1 MRIPFFSKKNGKDRA
16 FKIRNSNIRGDV
28 SINSVGEGNDVIG
41 LGVFN
46 SNILGNVTVNYNGGT
61 EALEKKIESILN
73 NLRETIE
80 VEHPKDEDKF
90 HDDFEE
96 VQNVVRHDPVVPSA
110 IDSMEKLAKVLY
122 KSGYYGESNQVKI
135 DIAELLMET
144 DSVISQI
151 HGTIQLCRYGKS
163 VDWFDPLRQ
172 ALKLAVENDLEKET
186 FLIHYHLFDKFSV
199 NLDETLA
206 PYLSSHTQIVK
217 IGRDYTK
224 NKINSRALLNHIL
237 SDISVMSLLEFKKN
251 YHLNGVSGYEI
262 VRSMAYY
269 MESWESTWK
278 KYDPNRFY
286 SKGVVAKF
294 EYLMKG
300 YVDKRFVRS
309 IKIRLLYP
317 KLNFI
322 LQGPGV
328 FWELF
333 FIIFTLGRVST
344 PSFTLYPTKSWALTL
359 IVGIGIWQFLI

>member
-16 FKIRNSNIRGDV
+16 FNIRNSNIRGDV

-46 SNILGNVTVNYNGGT
+46 SNIRGNVTVNYNGGT
-61 EALEKKIESILN
+61 EALEKKIESILD

-80 VEHPKDEDKF
+80 VEHPKDENKF

-122 KSGYYGESNQVKI
+122 KSGYYDESNQVKI

-144 DSVISQI
+144 DNVISQI

-163 VDWFDPLRQ
+163 ADWFDPLRQ

-186 FLIHYHLFDKFSV
+186 FLIHYHLFDKFSANFDFNSNV
-199 NLDETLA
+199 MDYMENKK
-206 PYLSSHTQIVK
+206 SSE
-217 IGRDYTK
+217 
-224 NKINSRALLNHIL
+224 ALLNHIL
-237 SDISVMSLLEFKKN
+237 SDISLMSVLEFKKN
-251 YHLNGVSGYEI
+251 YDLNGVSGYQI
-262 VRSMAYY
+262 VRSMAHY
-269 MESWESTWK
+269 MEHSGTSWKE
-278 KYDPNRFY
+278 YDPNRFY

-294 EYLMKG
+294 EYLMEG

-309 IKIRLLYP
+309 IKLRLLYP
-317 KLNFI
+317 KLNFV

-328 FWELF
+328 FWDLF
-333 FIIFTLGRVST
+333 FTIFTLGRLST
-344 PSFTLYPTKSWALTL
+344 PSFTLYPTKSWAFTL
-359 IVGIGIWQFLI
+359 IVGIAIWQFLI